1 MFNFLNKKNKE
12 LKNEA
17 YSYLKKFLDTA
28 EILEN
33 TQSHTIQRDSKNWY
47 ELLDNIGDSIN
58 TLYKFHTFLINNH
71 SYFEA
76 KPYEK
81 QLCSF
86 YMDMFI
92 SKIKHTFF
100 TEYPQVPTE
109 ELSKNKASGIY
120 INGLKLF
127 ENIDE
132 TVTQKTLFLF
142 YYKIFLFY
150 DFVYDKDTKKGKFTK
165 FKTDKDKANKTIE
178 LLKNI
183 EMTSI
188 KDFRKSLSKII
199 PKTINKQLELGFK
212 DEKSPYEIYNSYLK
226 NDYEIEPLSYFTIFK
241 MWKISKFLQDKFE
254 ESDNKDLEDFGSIFL
269 EETKNYI
276 DKSVD
281 IIEKSYKNNSSDIF
295 TKKTY
300 SLDKEYMEK
309 IIYKYVHQKEEYL
322 VKKEIEKIK
331 VDVENKTSSI
341 NSKVLKDTIEKHIL
355 RNSDLEEPWKFNR
368 IFENG
373 TKEDLLNLSYA
384 LYSLVKEKDS
394 TFVGLYK
401 SGALLA
407 HILNICDG
415 LKDNV
420 YLFTTFPYVAIHPRS
435 FDTRDE
441 NKNFIIVDENY
452 KTGFT
457 NLIAK
462 EYINRRKKH
471 SLDILSLV
479 LNSDYKQIEDEEIKT
494 IGSIKNKTLNIFDI
508 DEVSC
513 VDIEIF
519 CKYIKENHLKYIDD
533 KFLKEFITIEK
544 NGIKE
549 YDITR
554 VLSSSVVLFFI
565 AYNFLDKLDDTKKE
579 VFFQAPTDSSRL
591 IAEAIAFLS
600 KILDFEYKF
609 YFKYKNDLQNAQK
622 VFIDLSID
630 SGFTME
636 YSTKRDLGESISYDK
651 VFVIAKLSK
660 NPIKNIEY
668 LFQREDNA

>member
-33 TQSHTIQRDSKNWY
+33 TQSHTIQRDSKSWY

-58 TLYKFHTFLINNH
+58 TLYEFHTFLINNH

-199 PKTINKQLELGFK
+199 PKTINKQLELGFE
-212 DEKSPYEIYNSYLK
+212 DEESPYEIYNSYLK

-241 MWKISKFLQDKFE
+241 IWKISKFLQDKFE
-254 ESDNKDLEDFGSIFL
+254 ESDSKDLKDFESKFL
-269 EETKNYI
+269 AETKNYI

-295 TKKTY
+295 TKETY
-300 SLDKEYMEK
+300 SLDKEYMEN
-309 IIYKYVHQKEEYL
+309 IIYKYVDQKEE
-322 VKKEIEKIK
+322 
-331 VDVENKTSSI
+331 
-341 NSKVLKDTIEKHIL
+341 HC
-355 RNSDLEEPWKFNR
+355 
-368 IFENG
+368 
-373 TKEDLLNLSYA
+373 A
-384 LYSLVKEKDS
+384 
-394 TFVGLYK
+394 
-401 SGALLA
+401 
-407 HILNICDG
+407 
-415 LKDNV
+415 
-420 YLFTTFPYVAIHPRS
+420 
-435 FDTRDE
+435 
-441 NKNFIIVDENY
+441 
-452 KTGFT
+452 
-457 NLIAK
+457 
-462 EYINRRKKH
+462 
-471 SLDILSLV
+471 
-479 LNSDYKQIEDEEIKT
+479 
-494 IGSIKNKTLNIFDI
+494 
-508 DEVSC
+508 
-513 VDIEIF
+513 
-519 CKYIKENHLKYIDD
+519 
-533 KFLKEFITIEK
+533 
-544 NGIKE
+544 
-549 YDITR
+549 
-554 VLSSSVVLFFI
+554 
-565 AYNFLDKLDDTKKE
+565 
-579 VFFQAPTDSSRL
+579 
-591 IAEAIAFLS
+591 
-600 KILDFEYKF
+600 
-609 YFKYKNDLQNAQK
+609 
-622 VFIDLSID
+622 
-630 SGFTME
+630 
-636 YSTKRDLGESISYDK
+636 
-651 VFVIAKLSK
+651 
-660 NPIKNIEY
+660 
-668 LFQREDNA
+668 

>member
-1 MFNFLNKKNKE
+1 MNKKNKE

>member
-33 TQSHTIQRDSKNWY
+33 TQSHTIQRDSKSWY

-58 TLYKFHTFLINNH
+58 TLYKFHNFLINNH

-76 KPYEK
+76 KAYEK

-165 FKTDKDKANKTIE
+165 FKTDKDKVNKTIK
-178 LLKNI
+178 LLKDI

-199 PKTINKQLELGFK
+199 PKTIDKQLELGFE

-241 MWKISKFLQDKFE
+241 IWKISKFLQDKFE
-254 ESDNKDLEDFGSIFL
+254 ESDSKDLKDFESKFL
-269 EETKNYI
+269 AETKNYI

-295 TKKTY
+295 TKETY
-300 SLDKEYMEK
+300 SLDKEYMEN

-331 VDVENKTSSI
+331 VDIENKTSNIDSEL
-341 NSKVLKDTIEKHIL
+341 LKDAIKNHIL
-355 RNSDLEEPWKFNR
+355 RCNDLEEPWKFNR

-373 TKEDLLNLSYA
+373 TKDNLLNLSYA

-435 FDTRDE
+435 FDIRDE

-479 LNSDYKQIEDEEIKT
+479 LNSDYKQIKDEEIKT
-494 IGSIKNKTLNIFDI
+494 IGSIKNKTLNIFYI

-513 VDIEIF
+513 VDIEKI
-519 CKYIKENHLKYIDD
+519 CKYIKENYKKYIDD
-533 KFLKEFITIEK
+533 KFLRDFITIEK

-554 VLSSSVVLFFI
+554 VLSSSVVLFSI
-565 AYNFLDKLDDTKKE
+565 AYNFLDKLDNAKKE

-609 YFKYKNDLQNAQK
+609 YFKYKDELKNKQK

-636 YSTKRDLGESISYDK
+636 YSTKRDLVESISYDK

-660 NPIKNIEY
+660 NTIENIEY
-668 LFQREDNA
+668 LLEKENNA

>member
-1 MFNFLNKKNKE
+1 LNKKNKE

-33 TQSHTIQRDSKNWY
+33 TQSHTIQRDSKSWY

-76 KPYEK
+76 KLYEK

-199 PKTINKQLELGFK
+199 PKTIDKQLELGFE

-241 MWKISKFLQDKFE
+241 IWKISKFLQDKFE
-254 ESDNKDLEDFGSIFL
+254 ESDSKDLKDFESKFL
-269 EETKNYI
+269 AETKNYI

-295 TKKTY
+295 TKETY
-300 SLDKEYMEK
+300 SLDKEYMEN

-331 VDVENKTSSI
+331 VDIENKTSNIDSEL
-341 NSKVLKDTIEKHIL
+341 LKDAIKNHIL
-355 RNSDLEEPWKFNR
+355 RCNDLEEPWKFNR

-373 TKEDLLNLSYA
+373 TKDNLLNLSYA

-435 FDTRDE
+435 FDIRDE

-479 LNSDYKQIEDEEIKT
+479 LNSDYKQIKDEEIKT

-513 VDIEIF
+513 VDIEKI
-519 CKYIKENHLKYIDD
+519 CKYIKENYKKYIDD
-533 KFLKEFITIEK
+533 KFLRDFITIEK

-554 VLSSSVVLFFI
+554 VLSSSVVLFSI
-565 AYNFLDKLDDTKKE
+565 AYNFLDKLDNAKKE

-609 YFKYKNDLQNAQK
+609 YFKYKDELKNKQK

-636 YSTKRDLGESISYDK
+636 YSTKKRL
-651 VFVIAKLSK
+651 
-660 NPIKNIEY
+660 
-668 LFQREDNA
+668 R

>member
-33 TQSHTIQRDSKNWY
+33 TQSHTIQRDSKSWY

-76 KPYEK
+76 KLYEK

-165 FKTDKDKANKTIE
+165 FKIDKDKANKTIE

-199 PKTINKQLELGFK
+199 PKTIDKQLELGFE

-241 MWKISKFLQDKFE
+241 IWKISKFLQDKFE
-254 ESDNKDLEDFGSIFL
+254 ESDSKDLKDFESKFL
-269 EETKNYI
+269 AETKNYI

-295 TKKTY
+295 TKETY
-300 SLDKEYMEK
+300 SLDKEYMEN

-331 VDVENKTSSI
+331 VDIENKTSNIDSEL
-341 NSKVLKDTIEKHIL
+341 LKDAIKNHIL
-355 RNSDLEEPWKFNR
+355 RCNDLEEPWKFNR

-373 TKEDLLNLSYA
+373 TKDNLLNLSYA

-435 FDTRDE
+435 FDIRDE

-479 LNSDYKQIEDEEIKT
+479 LNSDYKQIKDEEIKT
-494 IGSIKNKTLNIFDI
+494 VGSIKNKTLNIFDI

-513 VDIEIF
+513 VDIEKI
-519 CKYIKENHLKYIDD
+519 CKYIKENYKKYIDD
-533 KFLKEFITIEK
+533 KFLRDFITIEK

-554 VLSSSVVLFFI
+554 VLSSSVVLFSI
-565 AYNFLDKLDDTKKE
+565 AYNFLDKLDNAKKE

-609 YFKYKNDLQNAQK
+609 YFKYKDELKNKQK

-636 YSTKRDLGESISYDK
+636 YSTKRDLVESISYDK

-660 NPIKNIEY
+660 NTIENIEY
-668 LFQREDNA
+668 LLEKENNA

>member
-199 PKTINKQLELGFK
+199 PKTINKQLELGLE

-254 ESDNKDLEDFGSIFL
+254 ESDNKDLEVFGSIFL

-331 VDVENKTSSI
+331 VDVENKISNI
-341 NSKVLKDTIEKHIL
+341 DSKVLKDTIEKHIL

-435 FDTRDE
+435 FDIRDE

-513 VDIEIF
+513 VDIEKF
-519 CKYIKENHLKYIDD
+519 CKYIKENHLKYTDD

-544 NGIKE
+544 NGIEE

-554 VLSSSVVLFFI
+554 VLSSSVVLFSI
-565 AYNFLDKLDDTKKE
+565 AYNFLDKLNNAKKE

-630 SGFTME
+630 SGFTMK

-660 NPIKNIEY
+660 NTIENIEY
-668 LFQREDNA
+668 LLEKENNV

>member
-300 SLDKEYMEK
+300 SLDKEYMEN
-309 IIYKYVHQKEEYL
+309 IIYKYVHQKEEHL

-331 VDVENKTSSI
+331 VDVENKTSNI

-373 TKEDLLNLSYA
+373 TKDNLLNLSYA

-513 VDIEIF
+513 VDIEKF
-519 CKYIKENHLKYIDD
+519 CKYIKENYKKYIDD

-554 VLSSSVVLFFI
+554 VLSSSVVLFSI
-565 AYNFLDKLDDTKKE
+565 AYNFLDKLDNAKKE

-600 KILDFEYKF
+600 KTLDFEYKF
-609 YFKYKNDLQNAQK
+609 YFKYKNDLKNAQK

-636 YSTKRDLGESISYDK
+636 YSTKRDLVESISYDK

-660 NPIKNIEY
+660 NTIENIEY
-668 LFQREDNA
+668 LLEKENNV